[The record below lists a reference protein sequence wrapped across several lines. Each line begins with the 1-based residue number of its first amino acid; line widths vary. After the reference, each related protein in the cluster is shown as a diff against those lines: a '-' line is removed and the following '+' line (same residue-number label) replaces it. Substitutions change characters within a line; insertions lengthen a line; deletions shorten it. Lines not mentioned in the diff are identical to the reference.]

1 MAVSLPMADKSIK
14 TVLNSGNCPRCFV
27 GQCKTHP
34 LQDHGQRTKQL
45 TSGYKSSMQRM
56 YDNLVNPTLK
66 QLRDDAA
73 QPSEQATRAY
83 RERQEAEREKAGK
96 RKRSKLSDEHARMAA
111 ETGLSGHVLAAMFK
125 KGDGNDGSSGS
136 DASSSEAD
144 GDDADARA
152 AKKARKK
159 ELKKERKREKKEKK
173 ARKKEQKKERKR
185 EKKEKKKRDRDE
197 SGSSS
202 SDDDAR

>member
-73 QPSEQATRAY
+73 QPSEQATRAEAQHTAKNA
-83 RERQEAEREKAGK
+83 RSLERSG
-96 RKRSKLSDEHARMAA
+96 ARDASPRCSRVAA
-111 ETGLSGHVLAAMFK
+111 HVSA
-125 KGDGNDGSSGS
+125 
-136 DASSSEAD
+136 DASSAD
-144 GDDADARA
+144 MRTGALVCSTNA
-152 AKKARKK
+152 
-159 ELKKERKREKKEKK
+159 
-173 ARKKEQKKERKR
+173 
-185 EKKEKKKRDRDE
+185 
-197 SGSSS
+197 
-202 SDDDAR
+202 